1 MKAKKLLYLDHRIDD
16 IYRPEEHFRPFFTIP
31 FDVYNC
37 PSGELPSSLE
47 EYTHIVVSGCSYS
60 VNDDL
65 AWMRAE
71 QELLRKAAAAGINI
85 LAVCFG
91 HQLLAAALFG
101 KDCVK
106 RTPTPEVGWVTTR
119 VLEDDCLLG
128 SKGDTLS
135 GFAFHFDEVTELPE
149 DQTKIILSSERCAIH
164 AFKVIGKNIWGVQT
178 HFEVNPEQGKEVIDR
193 TVRKNSSAWSRLLNY
208 EKPLD
213 SAYAETMLQRFFAL

>member
-1 MKAKKLLYLDHRIDD
+1 MQAKKLLYLDHRIDD

-60 VNDDL
+60 ANDDFS
-65 AWMRAE
+65 WIE
-71 QELLRKAAAAGINI
+71 EEKELLRKASVEDINI
-85 LAVCFG
+85 LGVCFG

-101 KDCVK
+101 KLCVK
-106 RTPTPEVGWVTTR
+106 RSATPEIGWVTTQ
-119 VLEDDCLLG
+119 VLEDDYLLG
-128 SKGDTLS
+128 TKGDTLS
-135 GFAFHFDEVTELPE
+135 GFAFHYDEVVDLPE
-149 DQTKIILSSERCAIH
+149 EQTKIILSSERCAIH

-193 TVRKNSSAWSRLLNY
+193 TIRRESSAWGKLLNY
-208 EKPLD
+208 EAPVD
-213 SAYAETMLQRFFAL
+213 SVYAATMLQKFFAL